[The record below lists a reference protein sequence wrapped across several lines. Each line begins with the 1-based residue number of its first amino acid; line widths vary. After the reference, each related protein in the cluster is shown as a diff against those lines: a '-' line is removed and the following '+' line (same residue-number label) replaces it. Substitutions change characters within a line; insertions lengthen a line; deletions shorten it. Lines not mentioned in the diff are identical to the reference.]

1 MLHWS
6 VGVLSGSFGPEARVT
21 INVPAS
27 QRWYQPSEP
36 GAITTPTLL
45 DAVEATSTTVT
56 ATHREFAPRP
66 VRIAR
71 AEPPEIVPP
80 VRTTRV

>member
-56 ATHREFAPRP
+56 AMMLAIQATVSSRRAPSG
-66 VRIAR
+66 
-71 AEPPEIVPP
+71 
-80 VRTTRV
+80 